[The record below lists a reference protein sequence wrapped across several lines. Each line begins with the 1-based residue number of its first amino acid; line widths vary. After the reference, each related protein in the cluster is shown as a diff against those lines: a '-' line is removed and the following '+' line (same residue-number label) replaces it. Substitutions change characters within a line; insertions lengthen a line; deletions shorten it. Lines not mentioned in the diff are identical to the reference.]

1 VSPDTDAPAAAAPAL
16 RTIGQRERRYGFT
29 AGRAAPMGVTLDP
42 DGANVAVFSA
52 FASKIELCLFD
63 PDGTETHR
71 LALPER
77 EGDIWFGYLPGL
89 AAGQHYGLRVHGRYR
104 PDEGH
109 RFNPNKLLLD
119 PYARQLTG
127 QPVWDDAL
135 MGYTVGSGS
144 ADLSFD
150 RRDSARFMPKCIAVP
165 PPEATDPPARPET
178 PLSASIIYEAHVK
191 GLTKRH
197 PGVPEA
203 GTYAALGSDRM
214 LEHLNRLGVTAVELL
229 PVHAFLTDR
238 FLATKGLSN
247 YWGYQSI
254 GFFAPDTRYMSG
266 SDIGE
271 FRRMVDRL
279 HGAGL
284 EVILDVVYNHTGEGN
299 QLGPTLAFRGLD
311 NASYYRLQGDGRYY
325 IDDTGT
331 GNTLNID
338 HPMVLRMV
346 MDSLR
351 YWVEVMGVDG
361 FRFDL
366 ATTLGR
372 RAERHGGAFDRGAA
386 FFDAVRQ
393 DPVLASVKLIA
404 EPWDVGP
411 GGYQLGAF
419 PPPFSEWNDK
429 FRDGVRRFWRGD
441 PGRAPDLA
449 DRLTGSARQ
458 FDHSD
463 RAATASVN
471 FLTAHD
477 GFTLQDVV
485 SYAQKHNEANGEE
498 NRDGHSENFSD
509 NFGVE
514 GPSDDTGIQAARARR
529 KRAMLATLLFSQ
541 GTPMVLAG
549 DEFGNSQSGNNNA
562 YAQDNET
569 SWLDWEHADGAFLRF
584 AARMIAFRRAH
595 PILRQKLFLHS
606 GERAVDGKP
615 DLFWWRADGE
625 PMKTADWLDPE
636 NRLVCVEMRMAQDT
650 PAYAVTER
658 AIFAVFNAGTSGVEI
673 VLPEATPGRSWL
685 RAIDTDAP
693 EAPARRTGEGVD
705 AGLGVGRTW
714 VAGQS
719 VAVFVLALDP

>member
-1 VSPDTDAPAAAAPAL
+1 MTDDLTAPDP
-16 RTIGQRERRYGFT
+16 GRRYAVT
-29 AGRAAPMGVTLDP
+29 AGRAWPMGLTLDE
-42 DGANVAVFSA
+42 DGANFAVFSA
-52 FASKIELCLFD
+52 YATRIELCLFD
-63 PDGTETHR
+63 ATGRETQR

-77 EGDIWFGYLPGL
+77 EGDVWFGYVPGL
-89 AAGQHYGLRVHGRYR
+89 AAGQLYGLRVHGPYR

-109 RFNPNKLLLD
+109 RFNPNKLVID

-127 QPVWDDAL
+127 EPVWDDAL

-144 ADLSFD
+144 ADLGYD
-150 RRDSARFMPKCIAVP
+150 RRDSAAFMPKCVAVP
-165 PPEATDPPARPET
+165 PPLPEHAPPPRPET
-178 PLSASIIYEAHVK
+178 PLAATIVYEAHVK
-191 GLTKRH
+191 GLTKQH
-197 PGVPEA
+197 PSVPA
-203 GTYAALGSDRM
+203 PGTYTALASEPM
-214 LEHLNRLGVTAVELL
+214 LEHFTRLGITAVELL
-229 PVHAFLTDR
+229 PVHAFITDR
-238 FLATKGLSN
+238 FLHDLGLTN
-247 YWGYQSI
+247 YWGYQSL

-266 SDIGE
+266 SDIAE
-271 FRRMVDRL
+271 FRQMVDRL
-279 HGAGL
+279 HGAGI
-284 EVILDVVYNHTGEGN
+284 EVLLDVVYNHTGEGN
-299 QLGPTLAFRGLD
+299 QLGPTLSFRGLD
-311 NASYYRLQGDGRYY
+311 NASYYRLHEDRRYY

-338 HPMVLRMV
+338 HPMVLRLV

-372 RAERHGGAFDRGAA
+372 RDLRHGGGYDQGAA
-386 FFDAVRQ
+386 FFDAIRQ
-393 DPVLASVKLIA
+393 DPTLSRVKLIA

-419 PPPFSEWNDK
+419 PPPFCEWNDR

-458 FDHSD
+458 FDHSG

-477 GFTLQDVV
+477 GFTLTDVV
-485 SYAQKHNEANGEE
+485 SYAHKHNEDNGED

-509 NFGVE
+509 NLGHE
-514 GPSDDTGIQAARARR
+514 GPTDDDGIRAARARR
-529 KRAMLATLLFSQ
+529 KRAMMATLLLSQ
-541 GTPMVLAG
+541 GTPMILAG
-549 DEFGNSQSGNNNA
+549 DELGHTQSGNNNA

-569 SWLDWEHADGAFLRF
+569 SWIDWEAADDDFLRF
-584 AARMIAFRRAH
+584 CARMIAFRRAH

-615 DLFWWRADGE
+615 DLFWWCAEGR
-625 PMKTADWLDPE
+625 PMRTSDWLDPE
-636 NRLVCVEMRMAQDT
+636 LQLVCVEMRTAQNT
-650 PAYAVTER
+650 PPYAVTER
-658 AIFAVFNAGTSGVEI
+658 AIFAVFNAGAETREV

-685 RAIDTDAP
+685 RAVDTDAP
-693 EAPARRTGEGVD
+693 DAPARRATEDDPDLAEGSV
-705 AGLGVGRTW
+705 R

>member
-1 VSPDTDAPAAAAPAL
+1 MSGVSAGAPPAPPRAD
-16 RTIGQRERRYGFT
+16 RRYAFT
-29 AGRAAPMGVTLDP
+29 AGRAAPIGVTLDP
-42 DGANVAVFSA
+42 NGANIAVFSA
-52 FASKIELCLFD
+52 NAVMVELCLFD
-63 PDGTETHR
+63 AQGRETQR

-77 EGDIWFGYLPGL
+77 EGDVWFGYVPGL
-89 AAGQHYGLRVHGRYR
+89 SAGQLYGLRVHGPYR

-144 ADLSFD
+144 ADLGFD
-150 RRDSARFMPKCIAVP
+150 RRDSAPFMPKCVAVP
-165 PPEATDPPARPET
+165 PPVPDFAPAHPNT
-178 PLSASIIYEAHVK
+178 PLSASVIYEAHVK

-197 PGVPEA
+197 PGVPA
-203 GTYAALGSDRM
+203 PGSYTALASDPM
-214 LEHLNRLGVTAVELL
+214 LEHFTKLGITAVELL

-238 FLATKGLSN
+238 FLHDLNLSN

-266 SDIGE
+266 ADIGE
-271 FRRMVDRL
+271 FRQMVDRL
-279 HGAGL
+279 HGVGI
-284 EVILDVVYNHTGEGN
+284 EVLLDVVYNHTGEGN
-299 QLGPTLAFRGLD
+299 QLGPTLSFRGLD
-311 NASYYRLQGDGRYY
+311 NASYYRLHGDGRYY

-338 HPMVLRMV
+338 HPQVLRMV

-366 ATTLGR
+366 ATALGR
-372 RAERHGGAFDRGAA
+372 REERHGGAFDRGAA
-386 FFDAVRQ
+386 FFDALRQ
-393 DPVLASVKLIA
+393 DPTLCKVKLIA
-404 EPWDVGP
+404 EPWDIGP

-419 PPPFSEWNDK
+419 PPPFCEWNDK

-441 PGRAPDLA
+441 PGRSPDLA
-449 DRLTGSARQ
+449 DRLTGSALQ
-458 FDHSD
+458 FDHSG

-471 FLTAHD
+471 LITCHD
-477 GFTLQDVV
+477 GFTLEDVV
-485 SYAQKHNEANGEE
+485 SYSGKHNEANGEG

-509 NFGVE
+509 NMGQE
-514 GPSDDTGIQAARARR
+514 GPTAETGTLAARARR
-529 KRAMLATLLFSQ
+529 KRAMLATMMLSQ
-541 GTPMVLAG
+541 GTPMLLAG
-549 DEFGNSQSGNNNA
+549 DELGHSQGGNNNA

-569 SWLDWEHADGAFLRF
+569 TWVDWESIDDAFLRF
-584 AARMIAFRRAH
+584 ASRLISFRRAH
-595 PILRQKLFLHS
+595 PILRQKLFLHA
-606 GERAVDGKP
+606 GERAIDGKP
-615 DLFWWRADGE
+615 DLFWWCAEGK
-625 PMKTADWLDPE
+625 PMTTSDWLDPQL
-636 NRLVCVEMRMAQDT
+636 RLVCAEMRTAQNT
-650 PAYAVTER
+650 PGYAVTER
-658 AIFAVFNAGTSGVEI
+658 AIFSVFNAGTDAAEV

-685 RAIDTDAP
+685 RALDTDTP
-693 EAPARRTGEGVD
+693 EAPARRTGEG
-705 AGLGVGRTW
+705 AEAALGPRRVM

>member
-1 VSPDTDAPAAAAPAL
+1 MTETDAGA
-16 RTIGQRERRYGFT
+16 RRFAFT
-29 AGRAAPMGVTLDP
+29 AGRPWPMGLTLDG
-42 DGANVAVFSA
+42 DGANLAVFSA
-52 FASKIELCLFD
+52 HATRIELCLFD
-63 PDGTETHR
+63 AAGRETQR

-77 EGDIWFGYLPGL
+77 DGDVWFGYVPGMVE
-89 AAGQHYGLRVHGRYR
+89 GQLYGLRVHGPYR

-109 RFNPNKLLLD
+109 RFNPNKLVID

-127 QPVWDDAL
+127 RIEWDDAL
-135 MGYTVGSGS
+135 MGYPVGSGA
-144 ADLSFD
+144 ADLAFD
-150 RRDSARFMPKCIAVP
+150 RRDSAPFMPKCVAVA
-165 PPEATDPPARPET
+165 PPEAAGAPPRPDT
-178 PLSASIIYEAHVK
+178 PLAATIVYEAHVK
-191 GLTKRH
+191 GLTMRR
-197 PGVPEA
+197 GDVPA
-203 GTYAALGSDRM
+203 PGTYTALASDRM
-214 LEHLNRLGVTAVELL
+214 LEHYTRLGITAVELL
-229 PVHAFLTDR
+229 PVHAFVTDR
-238 FLATKGLSN
+238 FLRDLGLTN
-247 YWGYQSI
+247 YWGYQSL

-279 HGAGL
+279 HGAGI

-299 QLGPTLAFRGLD
+299 QLGPTLSFRGLD
-311 NASYYRLQGDGRYY
+311 NASYYRLHEDPRYY

-331 GNTLNID
+331 GNTVNID
-338 HPMVLRMV
+338 HPMVLRLV

-366 ATTLGR
+366 AATLGR
-372 RAERHGGAFDRGAA
+372 REMRHGGAFDPGAA
-386 FFDAVRQ
+386 FFDALRQ
-393 DPVLASVKLIA
+393 DPTLSRVKLIA
-404 EPWDVGP
+404 EPWDIGP

-419 PPPFSEWNDK
+419 PPPFCEWNDR

-458 FDHSD
+458 FDHSG

-485 SYAQKHNEANGEE
+485 SYTDKHNEANGED

-509 NFGVE
+509 NMGVE
-514 GPSDDTGIQAARARR
+514 GPTDDAGLAAARARR
-529 KRAMLATLLFSQ
+529 KRAMMATLLLSQ
-541 GTPMVLAG
+541 GTPMLLAG
-549 DEFGNSQSGNNNA
+549 DELGHSQGGNNNA
-562 YAQDNET
+562 YAQDNEIT
-569 SWLDWEHADGAFLRF
+569 WPDWDAADDDFLRF
-584 AARMIAFRRAH
+584 CARMIAFRRAH

-615 DLFWWRADGE
+615 DLFWWCAEGR
-625 PMKTADWLDPE
+625 PMRTADWLDPE
-636 NRLVCVEMRMAQDT
+636 LRLVCVEMRTAQTT
-650 PAYAVTER
+650 PPYAVTER
-658 AIFAVFNAGTSGVEI
+658 AIFAVFNAGAEAREV

-685 RAIDTDAP
+685 RAVDTDEP
-693 EAPARRTGEGVD
+693 DAPARRAGEGED
-705 AGLGVGRTW
+705 AGPGEGRER
-714 VAGQS
+714 VAGQA